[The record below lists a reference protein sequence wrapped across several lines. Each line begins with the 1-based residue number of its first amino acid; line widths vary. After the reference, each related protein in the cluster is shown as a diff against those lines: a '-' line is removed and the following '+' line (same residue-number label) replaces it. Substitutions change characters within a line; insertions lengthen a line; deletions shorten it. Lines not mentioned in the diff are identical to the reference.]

1 MLDTVI
7 LNEVFLDLFNVLY
20 FSVILTT
27 IFVVILDNRNPVKT
41 MAWILVLFF
50 LPLVGLIFYFFFGRS
65 TRKEHLISKKG
76 YSRLN
81 KRPMAEYQAQV
92 AFRDLE
98 SKNLL
103 MSFFLRINKALPFDG
118 NQVDVYTNGYSML
131 QALMHEI
138 SLAKH
143 HIHLQFYIFEDDSLG
158 RLLRDLLI
166 DKARVGVKVR
176 LLYDDV
182 GCWKVNP
189 LFYDQMLC
197 EGIEVQSFLKVRFP
211 RFASKMNYRNHRKIA
226 IIDGKV
232 GFIGGM
238 NIAERY
244 LRGLSWGIWRDTHVR
259 IKGKAVYG
267 LQTSFLTDWYFV
279 DRMLFTSAE
288 YFPKMEWQGN
298 VLAQIVTSDPVG
310 GWHDMMQ
317 GLVKALC
324 CAKRYFYIETPYLL
338 PTEEV
343 IMGLQTAALAGV
355 DVRIMLPKRADTFII
370 HKGSLS
376 YLDELMRAGVKVYLY
391 RKGFLHSKL
400 WVSDD
405 EWASVGSTNMD
416 FRSFEHNF
424 EANAFFYDKDMA
436 LHLKEIFLTD
446 QKKCLL
452 LSRKLWSKRS
462 WSNKILE
469 SIVRLL
475 APLL

>member
-1 MLDTVI
+1 MDAVVLGEVCWAVFRILYLAVI
-7 LNEVFLDLFNVLY
+7 V
-20 FSVILTT
+20 TT

-41 MAWILVLFF
+41 MAWILILFF
-50 LPLVGLIFYFFFGRS
+50 LPLVGLVLYFFFGRS
-65 TRKEHLISKKG
+65 TRKERLISKKG

-81 KRPMAEYQAQV
+81 KRPMAEYQAQESCH
-92 AFRDLE
+92 DL
-98 SKNLL
+98 SNKNPLI
-103 MSFFLRINKALPFDG
+103 SFFRKINNALPFDG
-118 NQVDVYTNGYSML
+118 NRVDVYTDGYSML

-143 HIHLQFYIFEDDSLG
+143 HIHLQFYIFEDDPVG

-166 DKARVGVKVR
+166 DKAREGVKVR

-189 LFYDQMLC
+189 LFYDEMMC

-211 RFASKMNYRNHRKIA
+211 RFTSKVNYRNHRKIVV
-226 IIDGKV
+226 IDGKV

-238 NIAERY
+238 NIAVRY
-244 LRGLSWGIWRDTHVR
+244 LRGLPWGIWRDTQVR
-259 IKGKAVYG
+259 IRGKAVYG
-267 LQTSFLTDWYFV
+267 LQTSFLADWYVV
-279 DRMLFTSAE
+279 DRTLLTSSE
-288 YFPKMEWQGN
+288 YFPKMEKEGN
-298 VLAQIVTSDPVG
+298 VVAQIVTSEPVG
-310 GWHDMMQ
+310 EWHDIMQ
-317 GLVKALC
+317 GLIKALC
-324 CAKRYFYIETPYLL
+324 SSRRYFYIETPYLL

-343 IMGLQTAALAGV
+343 VVALQTAALAGV
-355 DVRIMLPKRADTFII
+355 DVRIMLPKRADTYLT

-405 EWASVGSTNMD
+405 ELSSVGSTNMD

-424 EANAFFYDKDMA
+424 EANAFFYDTGMA
-436 LHLKEIFLTD
+436 LYLKEVFLAD
-446 QKKCLL
+446 QKHSQL
-452 LSRKLWSKRS
+452 LSPKLWSQRS
-462 WSNKILE
+462 WKNKLTE
-469 SIVRLL
+469 SVVRLL

>member
-1 MLDTVI
+1 MDVLVWEDIFGSVFHI
-7 LNEVFLDLFNVLY
+7 LYLA
-20 FSVILTT
+20 VILTT

-41 MAWILVLFF
+41 MAWMLILFF
-50 LPLVGLIFYFFFGRS
+50 LPVIGLVFYFFFGRD

-76 YSRLN
+76 YSRLS
-81 KRPMAEYQAQV
+81 KRPMAEYQAQE
-92 AFRDLE
+92 AFHDLDK
-98 SKNLL
+98 KNALVL
-103 MSFFLRINKALPFDG
+103 FFRKVNNALPFDG
-118 NQVDVYTNGYSML
+118 NQVDMYTDGYAML

-143 HIHLQFYIFEDDSLG
+143 HIHLQFYIFENDPVG

-166 DKARVGVKVR
+166 DKAREGVKIR

-182 GCWKVNP
+182 GCWKVNR
-189 LFYDQMLC
+189 LFYDEMLC

-211 RFASKMNYRNHRKIA
+211 RFTSKVNYRNHRKIA

-244 LRGLSWGIWRDTHVR
+244 LKGFSWGIWRDTHLR

-279 DRMLFTSAE
+279 DRMLLTSSE
-288 YFPKMEWQGN
+288 YFPKIEEEGD
-298 VLAQIVTSDPVG
+298 VVAQIVTSDPVG
-310 GWHDMMQ
+310 GWHDIMQ

-324 CAKRYFYIETPYLL
+324 SAKRYFYIETPYLL
-338 PTEEV
+338 PTDEV
-343 IMGLQTAALAGV
+343 IIALQTAALAGV
-355 DVRIMLPKRADTFII
+355 DVRIMLPKRADAFII

-391 RKGFLHSKL
+391 RKGFLHSKV

-424 EANAFFYDKDMA
+424 EVNAFLYDREMA
-436 LHLKEIFLTD
+436 LRLKEIFLTD
-446 QKKCLL
+446 QKNSLS
-452 LSRKLWSKRS
+452 LSRKIWSKRS
-462 WSNKILE
+462 WKSKITE

>member
-1 MLDTVI
+1 MDVLVWEDIFGSVFHILYLAVI
-7 LNEVFLDLFNVLY
+7 LM
-20 FSVILTT
+20 T

-41 MAWILVLFF
+41 MAWMLILFF
-50 LPLVGLIFYFFFGRS
+50 LPVIGLVFYFFFGRD
-65 TRKEHLISKKG
+65 TRKERLISKKG
-76 YSRLN
+76 YSRLS
-81 KRPMAEYQAQV
+81 KRPMAEYQAQE
-92 AFRDLE
+92 AFHDLDK
-98 SKNLL
+98 KNALVL
-103 MSFFLRINKALPFDG
+103 FFRKVNNALPFDG
-118 NQVDVYTNGYSML
+118 NQVDMYTDGYAML

-143 HIHLQFYIFEDDSLG
+143 HIHLQFYIFENDPVG

-166 DKARVGVKVR
+166 DKAREGVKIR

-182 GCWKVNP
+182 GCWKVNR
-189 LFYDQMLC
+189 LFYDEMLC

-211 RFASKMNYRNHRKIA
+211 RFTSKVNYRNHRKIA

-244 LRGLSWGIWRDTHVR
+244 LKGFSWGIWRDTHLR

-279 DRMLFTSAE
+279 DRMLLTSSE
-288 YFPKMEWQGN
+288 YFPKIEEEGD
-298 VLAQIVTSDPVG
+298 VVAQIVTSDPVG
-310 GWHDMMQ
+310 GWHDIMQ

-324 CAKRYFYIETPYLL
+324 SAKRYFYIETPYLL
-338 PTEEV
+338 PTDEV
-343 IMGLQTAALAGV
+343 IIALQTAALAGV
-355 DVRIMLPKRADTFII
+355 DVRIMLPKRADAFII

-391 RKGFLHSKL
+391 RKGFLHSKV

-424 EANAFFYDKDMA
+424 EVNAFLYDREMA
-436 LHLKEIFLTD
+436 LRLKEIFLAD
-446 QKKCLL
+446 QKNSLS
-452 LSRKLWSKRS
+452 LSRKIWSKRS
-462 WSNKILE
+462 WKSKITE